1 MLKSQNIFLIGP
13 MGSGKTA
20 IGKLLAQKLN
30 LDFYD
35 TDALIEKNC
44 GAQISWIFDLEG
56 EEGFRKRETKA
67 LQEFKLAKNILLAT
81 GGGIILQA
89 ENRDFLKKNGW
100 CVFINLDIE
109 EQWRRLKKTKDR
121 PLIAGK
127 NAKETLIELNSA
139 RIDLYLEVADFQIE
153 SKKDQ
158 QRELVEAISQEFLK
172 QRQT

>member
-35 TDALIEKNC
+35 TDALIEKSC

-56 EEGFRKRETKA
+56 EEGFRKRETKI
-67 LQEFKLAKNILLAT
+67 LQEFKLAKNTILAT
-81 GGGIILQA
+81 GGGIILKV

-121 PLIAGK
+121 PLLTGK
-127 NAKETLIELNSA
+127 NSKETLIKLNSE
-139 RIDLYLEVADFQIE
+139 RINLYLEVADFQIE
-153 SKKDQ
+153 SKKNKQND
-158 QRELVEAISQEFLK
+158 LVEIISQEFLK
-172 QRQT
+172 QMQT